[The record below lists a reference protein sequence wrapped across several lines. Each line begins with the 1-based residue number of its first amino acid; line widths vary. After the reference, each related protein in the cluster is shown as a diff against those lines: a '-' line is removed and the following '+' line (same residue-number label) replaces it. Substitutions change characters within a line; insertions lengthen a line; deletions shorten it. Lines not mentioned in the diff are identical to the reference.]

1 MPRGGHIWAQIWGKE
16 LLSCTGRLILL
27 AGGWGLSGMNSSTA
41 VSDISERTPRAF
53 APSRRDGDRAFRA
66 AVRHSRHVRILR
78 VAIPLSA
85 VIVLAAGA
93 TFTFLFKPLRAL
105 SGMPVDI
112 GSMVVSG
119 TKIKMNQPRLAGVTR
134 DSRHYDMVA
143 QAAAQDI
150 TKPDM
155 VELQGIHA
163 TMEMRDKVIFKT
175 TAKDG
180 VYNTKTEQLTLNHN
194 IVVTSS
200 SGYEAFLNEAVVDV
214 RASRIV
220 SDKPVEVKTATWSI
234 SANHMEVTES
244 GDLIRFGRGVFV
256 TLLLNS
262 TTSGAGGGAGK
273 K

>member
-1 MPRGGHIWAQIWGKE
+1 
-16 LLSCTGRLILL
+16 
-27 AGGWGLSGMNSSTA
+27 MNSLTA
-41 VSDISERTPRAF
+41 ASDVDERTPRVF
-53 APSRRDGDRAFRA
+53 ARFGPADADRAFRA

-78 VAIPLSA
+78 LAIPLTA
-85 VIVLAAGA
+85 AIVVVAGA
-93 TFTFLFKPLRAL
+93 AFTYVLKPLRGL
-105 SGMPVDI
+105 SGMPVDV

-134 DSRHYDMVA
+134 DNRRYDMVA
-143 QAAAQDI
+143 QAAAQDL

-155 VELQGIHA
+155 VELQGVDA

-175 TAKDG
+175 SAKDG
-180 VYNTKTEQLTLNHN
+180 LYNTKTEQLTLNHN

-200 SGYEAFLNEAVVDV
+200 SGYQAFLNEAVVDV

-234 SANHMEVTES
+234 NANHMEVSES

-256 TLLLNS
+256 TLLLDS
-262 TTSGAGGGAGK
+262 TTSGAGGAAGK